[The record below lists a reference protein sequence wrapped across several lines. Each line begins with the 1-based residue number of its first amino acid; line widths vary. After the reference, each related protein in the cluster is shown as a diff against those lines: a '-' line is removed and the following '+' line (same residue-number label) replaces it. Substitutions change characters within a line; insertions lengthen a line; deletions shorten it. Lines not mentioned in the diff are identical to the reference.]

1 MSRAIDAASLY
12 ALVKDYPEVWADY
25 LTFQD
30 EGEASFWSAVI
41 DDVVAIDD
49 DEAEDWK
56 GDTEIAGAVAS
67 LFSADHAELIL
78 EALFARSTGCGV
90 FEGPNGVWFARHP
103 AMDAQADGP
112 TRLHALVAAE
122 AARRSKA

>member
-1 MSRAIDAASLY
+1 MNDQDLFDLIGPHHD
-12 ALVKDYPEVWADY
+12 VW
-25 LTFQD
+25 
-30 EGEASFWSAVI
+30 EGHLRFDWNLNGPKKNRVWFV
-41 DDVVAIDD
+41 DGDRRVPVGVAIVM
-49 DEAEDWK
+49 A
-56 GDTEIAGAVAS
+56 
-67 LFSADHAELIL
+67 

-103 AMDAQADGP
+103 ATDAQADGP